1 MYRDSLRNSQRG
13 RLLRNASGKQTG
25 NQERL
30 PLGRNQCPGRIHPNL
45 GKLPEGT
52 SLFEDGRS
60 SAFDVMIF
68 FTRSRAELVQRFSSL
83 ARRLCP
89 AGGLW
94 IAWPKKASGVT
105 TDLTEDRVREVGL
118 EAGLVDNKV
127 CAVDETWS
135 GLRFVYRLKDRPA
148 AKGKSPE

>member
-1 MYRDSLRNSQRG
+1 MAGY
-13 RLLRNASGKQTG
+13 SGT
-25 NQERL
+25 
-30 PLGRNQCPGRIHPNL
+30 PLATKLGIKKDCRIGLFNTPAGFISSL
-45 GKLPEGT
+45 GKLPQGAR
-52 SLFEDGRS
+52 LYEDGRA

-68 FTRSRAELVQRFSSL
+68 FTRSRAELEQRFSTL

-94 IAWPKKASGVT
+94 ISWPKKASGVP

-118 EAGLVDNKV
+118 AAGLVDNKV

-135 GLRFVYRLKDRPA
+135 GLRFVFRLKDRPA
-148 AKGKSPE
+148 AQDRSPK